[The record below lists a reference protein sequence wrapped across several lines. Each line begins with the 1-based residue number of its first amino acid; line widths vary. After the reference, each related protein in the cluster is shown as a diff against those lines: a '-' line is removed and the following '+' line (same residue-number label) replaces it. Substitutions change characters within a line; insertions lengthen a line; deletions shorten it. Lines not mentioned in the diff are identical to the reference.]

1 MDSIGNKSFTK
12 KQLEDS
18 LIGLNEVVKI
28 LSQEKIPYR
37 LASGTL
43 LGFYRDNAF
52 IPWDNDVD
60 IFFNV
65 VDIFN
70 KKEDLVRNLKKEGFE
85 IILNSKIKDYTC
97 FGFRVKKYGTRYEF
111 SGFHEKGNYMMQLPK
126 WNIGWKYPKALFNS
140 LGKIKFKNN
149 EYMTFSDIEHFLI
162 LQYGNWK
169 EPKRTKYLTYKV
181 RTNYFNPFFRIFI
194 KIRQFIKLIK
204 KIGF

>member
-85 IILNSKIKDYTC
+85 IILNSKIKD
-97 FGFRVKKYGTRYEF
+97 
-111 SGFHEKGNYMMQLPK
+111 
-126 WNIGWKYPKALFNS
+126 
-140 LGKIKFKNN
+140 
-149 EYMTFSDIEHFLI
+149 
-162 LQYGNWK
+162 
-169 EPKRTKYLTYKV
+169 
-181 RTNYFNPFFRIFI
+181 
-194 KIRQFIKLIK
+194 
-204 KIGF
+204 